1 MKSIGVVRQLDS
13 LGRIVIPIELRRT
26 LGLSVKDSVE
36 IFVDG
41 DQIVLKKYN
50 SGCIFCNSTR
60 DVISYRGKP
69 VCGKCLKKLAGGEF
83 DEQEEE

>member
-26 LGLSVKDSVE
+26 LNLSVKDSVE

-41 DQIVLKKYN
+41 DQIVLKKFN
-50 SGCIFCNSTR
+50 SGCIFCGGTR
-60 DVISYRGKP
+60 EVITYKGKP

-83 DEQEEE
+83 DAAKDD